1 MINQLFIDCIRYLLN
16 SIFLHL
22 FPLDATY
29 TGLFIEDQNA
39 NIVHQ
44 TIELYEPSIIIHC
57 LNILDSA
64 NEVFTPPLASAVLLQ
79 ILKDLPGSLIDFE
92 YFTDHSSIELFM
104 IKFRNEFRIFS
115 STSA

>member
-1 MINQLFIDCIRYLLN
+1 MINQLFVDCIRYLLN

-29 TGLFIEDQNA
+29 TGLFVEDQNA
-39 NIVHQ
+39 NVVHQ
-44 TIELYEPSIIIHC
+44 TIELYKSSINIDCI
-57 LNILDSA
+57 NILDSA

-92 YFTDHSSIELFM
+92 YFTDHSSI
-104 IKFRNEFRIFS
+104 KFYIFNI
-115 STSA
+115 